1 NIDLDR
7 RPGRFVLSGSQNFL
21 LRKNITQSL
30 AGRIGIARLL
40 PLDFQEMKEEG
51 TLAPTHLSA
60 MLGGAYPERH
70 VRNIPPKIFYANY
83 LDSYV
88 RRDVVGLVDTTNL
101 LAFERFIG
109 LVAGQTGQLVNYSSM
124 SVAVGVSVPTIKSW
138 LSILEQSYLIFQ
150 LTPYFKNTT
159 RRLVKAPKIYFYDT
173 GLLCYLLRITTEE
186 QLRTHYQYGG
196 IFENLII
203 SDAYKTTYHLGERPA
218 FHFFRDKNGTEVD
231 LLRDAPEKVTLWEI
245 KATETYHPRLA
256 RTMRRVASSIFS
268 TATMHVVYGGNEKIT
283 LDNVTRLPWR
293 ELSWKE

>member
-1 NIDLDR
+1 
-7 RPGRFVLSGSQNFL
+7 
-21 LRKNITQSL
+21 
-30 AGRIGIARLL
+30 GIARLL
-40 PLDFQEMKEEG
+40 PLDLQEMREEG
-51 TLAPTHLSA
+51 TLPPTHLSA

-70 VRNIPPKIFYANY
+70 VQGIAPKIFYANY

-101 LAFERFIG
+101 SAFERFTA
-109 LVAGQTGQLVNYSSM
+109 LVAGQTGQLVNYSAM

-173 GLLCYLLRITTEE
+173 GLLCYLLKIRTEE

-196 IFENLII
+196 IFENLVI
-203 SDAYKTTYHLGERPA
+203 SDAYKAAYHAGERPD

-231 LLRDAPEKVTLWEI
+231 LLRDAPGEVTLWEI

-256 RTMRRVASSIFS
+256 RTMRRVADAIFP
-268 TATMHVVYGGNEKIT
+268 AARMNVIYGGNEQVM
-283 LDNVTRLPWR
+283 LDDVTRLPWR
-293 ELSWKE
+293 DLYWNE